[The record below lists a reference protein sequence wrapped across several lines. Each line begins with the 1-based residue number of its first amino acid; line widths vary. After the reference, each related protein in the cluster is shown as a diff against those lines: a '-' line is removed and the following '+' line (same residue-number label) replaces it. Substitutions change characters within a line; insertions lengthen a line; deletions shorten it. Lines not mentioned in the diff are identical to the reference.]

1 MVALLLPFVLSPGAV
16 AGTALWAITG
26 YLVLSSRVTPLMEW
40 IYTRLSATTHVDPEP
55 IPEPTPDH
63 GLFSLLAALLSVV
76 PFVGLGALTQF
87 GLTLSLGGSWGV
99 SLAVIT
105 AMVCGIYELG
115 RRDSEASG

>member
-1 MVALLLPFVLSPGAV
+1 MVALLLPSALSPGAV

-26 YLVLSSRVTPLMEW
+26 YLVLSSRVPSLMEW
-40 IYTRLSATTHVDPEP
+40 IYARLSPTTQLGS
-55 IPEPTPDH
+55 EPTPGAPPDH

-99 SLAVIT
+99 SLGVIT

>member
-1 MVALLLPFVLSPGAV
+1 MVVLLLPFPLSPGAV

-26 YLVLSSRVTPLMEW
+26 HLVLSSRVPSLMEW
-40 IYTRLSATTHVDPEP
+40 IYTRLSPTIPTDAEP
-55 IPEPTPDH
+55 VPGASPDQ
-63 GLFSLLAALLSVV
+63 ALLSLLTALISVM
-76 PFVGLGALTQF
+76 PLGALGALTQF

-99 SLAVIT
+99 SLGVIA

>member
-1 MVALLLPFVLSPGAV
+1 MVVLILPSALSPGAV

-26 YLVLSSRVTPLMEW
+26 YLVLSSRLPSFMDW
-40 IYTRLSATTHVDPEP
+40 IYARLSATTQMDPEP
-55 IPEPTPDH
+55 IQEPTPDH

-76 PFVGLGALTQF
+76 PFVGLGAITQF

-99 SLAVIT
+99 SLGVIT
-105 AMVCGIYELG
+105 AMACGIYELG

>member
-1 MVALLLPFVLSPGAV
+1 MVALLLPSALSPGPV

-26 YLVLSSRVTPLMEW
+26 YLVLSSRVPSLMEW
-40 IYTRLSATTHVDPEP
+40 IYARLSTTTQIGPEP

-76 PFVGLGALTQF
+76 PFVGLGALTQYGL
-87 GLTLSLGGSWGV
+87 GLTLGGSWGV
-99 SLAVIT
+99 SLGVIA